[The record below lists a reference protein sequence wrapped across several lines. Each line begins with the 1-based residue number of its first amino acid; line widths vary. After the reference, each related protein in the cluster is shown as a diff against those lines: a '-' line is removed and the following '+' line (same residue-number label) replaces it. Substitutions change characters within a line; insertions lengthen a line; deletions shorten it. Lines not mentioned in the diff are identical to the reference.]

1 MEYTIIY
8 IYSDIS
14 LYNENITCRQKIS
27 VCRHQYEEIRKLQE
41 EKHSFIMQQNIRI
54 YVRLLGE
61 IKTTEEVKELTEW
74 TDIPLLWMGT
84 LTC

>member
-1 MEYTIIY
+1 
-8 IYSDIS
+8 
-14 LYNENITCRQKIS
+14 
-27 VCRHQYEEIRKLQE
+27 
-41 EKHSFIMQQNIRI
+41 MQQNIRI
-54 YVRLLGE
+54 YVKLLGE